1 LQFRSRSSSIRAA
14 DMPGIPRESTANSLS
29 RRAGNFR
36 IVAGKNL
43 PPSGS
48 LVADQGKTARSA
60 PAIDYLDFAAASGRA
75 IARSIFREAVVSG
88 TMSSVAVIRS
98 RFPNPGDHSG
108 GGDPPPANAIKA
120 VFARLTPEASQSVL
134 NLHYAVPV
142 LGRGIVFTGRRVSSA
157 CAALPRA
164 SFSLYPSLRLC
175 LAAAGGGRLR
185 PARHA
190 AAPRGVPLSRSTID
204 YRT

>member
-1 LQFRSRSSSIRAA
+1 
-14 DMPGIPRESTANSLS
+14 MPGIPRGSSGNSLS
-29 RRAGNFR
+29 RRTGNFR

-48 LVADQGKTARSA
+48 LLADQGKPACSA
-60 PAIDYLDFAAASGRA
+60 SAIDYLAVAAASGRA
-75 IARSIFREAVVSG
+75 IARSIFREYVVSG

-98 RFPNPGDHSG
+98 RFPANPDDHSG

-134 NLHYAVPV
+134 NLHYAVPG

-157 CAALPRA
+157 CAACREPAFRCVP
-164 SFSLYPSLRLC
+164 FLRLC
-175 LAAAGGGRLR
+175 LAAPSAGGLR
-185 PARHA
+185 AARHA
-190 AAPRGVPLSRSTID
+190 NEIPARDLPSSDHRPFP
-204 YRT
+204 